1 MECLDYKGGSIR
13 FTSCRTIIYR
23 QLVKQMVPGQS
34 ISKSF
39 LIQET
44 PCPPPKDGKT
54 RNLHP

>member
-13 FTSCRTIIYR
+13 LTSCRTIIYR
-23 QLVKQMVPGQS
+23 QLVKQMVPVQS

-44 PCPPPKDGKT
+44 TCPPPKDGKT